1 MDSGVTGTGSSRS
14 YDRAGDCNY
23 PRRVLSVFRPLQ
35 IAGDSPRRHNV
46 APFLSPY
53 MWKVLPV
60 TQKPDQC
67 LGEWIDREALAEAM
81 IPMIGQLYRNNN
93 VVTSIYGRGLINRSV
108 IDILKAHRF
117 ARHRLA
123 DDKELSVHDTFPI
136 LKTMSELKLG
146 AASVDLGKM
155 VGKFKAEGE
164 GRSIEQFVK
173 DELAEVAGAQNSAGR
188 EGTDVVLYGFGR
200 IGRLLAR
207 ILIEKT
213 GGGDGLRL
221 RAIVVR
227 KGASNDLVKRASLLR
242 RDSVHG
248 KFNGT
253 ITIDEENNT
262 LTANGNLIQIIYAKS
277 PTEVDYTQY
286 GIKNALLVDNTGVWR
301 DAEGLGQHLA
311 CPGIDRVV
319 LTAPGKG
326 ALKNIVHGINH
337 GEISADDKI
346 ISAASCT
353 TNAIVPVLKAV
364 NDQYGIVNGHVET
377 VHSYT
382 NDQNL
387 IDNFHKGSRRGRSAA
402 LNMVITETGA
412 ATAAA
417 KALPVLKGKLT
428 GNAIRVPT
436 PNVSMAILN
445 LNLEK
450 ATTREEIN
458 EYLRQMAM
466 HSDLQK
472 QIDFVSSQEVVSTDF
487 VGSRHAG
494 VVDAEATIAN
504 DNRVVLYVWYDNE
517 FGYSCQVVRVMED
530 MAGVNPPAFPR

>member
-1 MDSGVTGTGSSRS
+1 M
-14 YDRAGDCNY
+14 
-23 PRRVLSVFRPLQ
+23 
-35 IAGDSPRRHNV
+35 
-46 APFLSPY
+46 
-53 MWKVLPV
+53 

-81 IPMIGQLYRNNN
+81 IPLIGQLYRNNN

-108 IDILKAHRF
+108 IAILKAHRF
-117 ARHRLA
+117 ARHRIA
-123 DDKELSVHDTFPI
+123 DETELSVHDTFQI
-136 LKTMSELKLG
+136 LKTMSEMNFG
-146 AASVDLGKM
+146 AASVDLGKLVAKYKE
-155 VGKFKAEGE
+155 VGN
-164 GRSIEQFVK
+164 GRNLEQFVRE
-173 DELAEVAGAQNSAGR
+173 ELAEVADKRHAAAGHK
-188 EGTDVVLYGFGR
+188 GTDVVLYGFGR

-227 KGASNDLVKRASLLR
+227 KGADNDLVKRASLLR

-248 KFNGT
+248 PFDGT
-253 ITIDEENNT
+253 ITIDEENST
-262 LTANGNLIQIIYAKS
+262 ITANGNLIQVIYS
-277 PTEVDYTQY
+277 NDPSSVDYTQY
-286 GIKNALLVDNTGVWR
+286 GIENALLVDNTGKWR
-301 DAEGLGQHLA
+301 DAEGLGQHLK
-311 CPGIDRVV
+311 CPGVARVV

-326 ALKNIVHGINH
+326 ELKNIVHGINH
-337 GEISADDKI
+337 GDITADDKI

-450 ATTREEIN
+450 ATSREEIN

-472 QIDFVSSQEVVSTDF
+472 QIDFVNSQEVVSTDF

-494 VVDAEATIAN
+494 VVDAEATICN

>member
-1 MDSGVTGTGSSRS
+1 M
-14 YDRAGDCNY
+14 
-23 PRRVLSVFRPLQ
+23 
-35 IAGDSPRRHNV
+35 
-46 APFLSPY
+46 
-53 MWKVLPV
+53 

-81 IPMIGQLYRNNN
+81 IPLIGQLYRNNN
-93 VVTSIYGRGLINRSV
+93 VVTSIYGRSLINRSV
-108 IDILKAHRF
+108 IQILKAHRF
-117 ARHRLA
+117 ARHRQA
-123 DDKELSVHDTFPI
+123 DESELSVHETFAV
-136 LKTMSELKLG
+136 LKEMSSLKLG
-146 AASVDLGKM
+146 AASVDLGKL
-155 VGKFKAEGE
+155 VVKFKADGN
-164 GRSIEQFVK
+164 GRAIEQFVR
-173 DELAEVAGAQNSAGR
+173 DELATVVGKQNGTPR
-188 EGTDVVLYGFGR
+188 KGTDVVLYGFGR

-248 KFNGT
+248 PFNGT
-253 ITIDEENNT
+253 ITVDEENNT
-262 LTANGNLIQIIYAKS
+262 LTANGNLIQIIYAKE
-277 PTEVDYTQY
+277 PKEVDYTQY
-286 GIKNALLVDNTGVWR
+286 GINNALLVDNTGVWR
-301 DAEGLGQHLA
+301 DADGLGQHLA
-311 CPGIDRVV
+311 CPGVDRVV

-326 ALKNIVHGINH
+326 KLKNIVHGINH
-337 GEISADDKI
+337 GEITPDDKI

-364 NDQYGIVNGHVET
+364 NDKFGIVNGHVET

-387 IDNFHKGSRRGRSAA
+387 IDNFHKGDRRGRSAP

-417 KALPVLKGKLT
+417 KALPELAGKLT

-450 ATTREEIN
+450 ASTREEMN
-458 EYLRQMAM
+458 EYLRYVAL
-466 HSDLQK
+466 HSDLHR
-472 QIDFVSSQEVVSTDF
+472 QIDFVNSLEVVSTDF
-487 VGSRHAG
+487 VGSRFAG
-494 VVDAEATIAN
+494 VVDAEATICN

-530 MAGVNPPAFPR
+530 MADVNPPSFPA

>member
-1 MDSGVTGTGSSRS
+1 M
-14 YDRAGDCNY
+14 
-23 PRRVLSVFRPLQ
+23 
-35 IAGDSPRRHNV
+35 
-46 APFLSPY
+46 
-53 MWKVLPV
+53 

-81 IPMIGQLYRNNN
+81 IPLIGQLYRNNN

-108 IDILKAHRF
+108 IAILKAHRF
-117 ARHRLA
+117 ARHRIA
-123 DDKELSVHDTFPI
+123 DETELSVHDTFQI
-136 LKTMSELKLG
+136 LKTMSEMNLG
-146 AASVDLGKM
+146 AASVDLGKLVAKYKE
-155 VGKFKAEGE
+155 VGN
-164 GRSIEQFVK
+164 GRNLEQFVRE
-173 DELAEVAGAQNSAGR
+173 ELAEVADKRHAAAGHK
-188 EGTDVVLYGFGR
+188 GTDVVLYGFGR

-227 KGASNDLVKRASLLR
+227 KGADNDLVKRASLLR

-248 KFNGT
+248 PFDGT

-262 LTANGNLIQIIYAKS
+262 ITANGNLIQVIYSNDPAS
-277 PTEVDYTQY
+277 VDYTQY
-286 GIKNALLVDNTGVWR
+286 GIENALLVDNTGKWR
-301 DAEGLGQHLA
+301 DAEGLGQHLK
-311 CPGIDRVV
+311 CPGVARVV

-326 ALKNIVHGINH
+326 ELKNIVHGINH
-337 GEISADDKI
+337 GDITADDKI

-450 ATTREEIN
+450 ATSRDEIN

-472 QIDFVSSQEVVSTDF
+472 QIDFVNSQEVVSTDF

-494 VVDAEATIAN
+494 VVDAEATICN

>member
-1 MDSGVTGTGSSRS
+1 
-14 YDRAGDCNY
+14 
-23 PRRVLSVFRPLQ
+23 
-35 IAGDSPRRHNV
+35 
-46 APFLSPY
+46 
-53 MWKVLPV
+53 MWKVLLV

-81 IPMIGQLYRNNN
+81 IPLIGQLYRNNN

-117 ARHRLA
+117 ARHRL
-123 DDKELSVHDTFPI
+123 DGENELSVHDTFPI

-155 VGKFKAEGE
+155 VAKFKAEGA
-164 GRSIEQFVK
+164 GRSIEQFTK
-173 DELAEVAGAQNSAGR
+173 DVLADVAGKQNGAGR

-227 KGASNDLVKRASLLR
+227 KGAENDLVKRASLLR

-248 KFNGT
+248 PFDGT
-253 ITIDEENNT
+253 IVIDEANNT
-262 LTANGNLIQIIYAKS
+262 ITANGNLIQVIYAKS
-277 PTEVDYTQY
+277 PSEVDYTQY
-286 GIKNALLVDNTGVWR
+286 GIHDALIVDNTGVWR
-301 DAEGLGQHLA
+301 DADGLGQHLA
-311 CPGIDRVV
+311 CPGAARVI

-337 GEISADDKI
+337 GDISADDKI

-353 TNAIVPVLKAV
+353 TNAIVPVLKAI

-377 VHSYT
+377 VHSFT

-387 IDNFHKGSRRGRSAA
+387 IDNFHKGSRRGRAA
-402 LNMVITETGA
+402 PLNMVITETGA

-450 ATTREEIN
+450 ATNREELN
-458 EYLRQMAM
+458 EYLRQTAM
-466 HSDLQK
+466 HSELHK
-472 QIDFVSSQEVVSTDF
+472 QIDYVSSQEVVSTDF

-494 VVDAEATIAN
+494 VVDAEATICN